1 MDAYNIREESAY
13 NASPIIDSLVEYV
26 LSKDVV
32 IIKVEI
38 VINAL
43 IAISLSMEHV
53 TFVIACNG
61 KTIDVL
67 FVKVDFT

>member
-1 MDAYNIREESAY
+1 MDAYNIQEESAY
-13 NASPIIDSLVEYV
+13 NASPIIDWLAGCV
-26 LSKDVV
+26 LLKDVV
-32 IIKVEI
+32 IIKAEI

-43 IAISLSMEHV
+43 TAISLSMEHV

-67 FVKVDFT
+67 FVQVDFT

>member
-13 NASPIIDSLVEYV
+13 NASPIIGLLAGSA

-32 IIKVEI
+32 IIKAEI

-43 IAISLSMEHV
+43 TAIS
-53 TFVIACNG
+53 
-61 KTIDVL
+61 
-67 FVKVDFT
+67 